1 MWQRDPRVTF
11 YSVSFDL
18 KGGTGEGFG
27 SAELAS
33 GEAFTIPTETP
44 EKPGCAFKGWKN
56 ETGSEYKPGETVSV
70 TGELKLIAVWEC
82 TLTLELK
89 GGGENR
95 VITVDA
101 GTDLSL
107 KEYAPVRDGY
117 IFKGWSKNKDSD
129 KTDYA
134 SDGTVLV
141 EENMTLYAVWKESRT
156 VTLYMDEWT
165 QWKQYDVEE
174 GSTSIL
180 DENPQRTN
188 YVFKGW
194 ANSPNAKKAQYEKG
208 KSIVVSNNITLY
220 AVWQWSQTKAA
231 LQSPVAALP
240 AQGRRR
246 YGRKRNPTQIDK
258 QKKKGRTP

>member
-1 MWQRDPRVTF
+1 
-11 YSVSFDL
+11 
-18 KGGTGEGFG
+18 
-27 SAELAS
+27 
-33 GEAFTIPTETP
+33 
-44 EKPGCAFKGWKN
+44 
-56 ETGSEYKPGETVSV
+56 
-70 TGELKLIAVWEC
+70 
-82 TLTLELK
+82 
-89 GGGENR
+89 
-95 VITVDA
+95 
-101 GTDLSL
+101 
-107 KEYAPVRDGY
+107 
-117 IFKGWSKNKDSD
+117 
-129 KTDYA
+129 
-134 SDGTVLV
+134 
-141 EENMTLYAVWKESRT
+141 MTLYAVWKESRT

-240 AQGRRR
+240 AQGQAEVR
-246 YGRKRNPTQIDK
+246 RKRNPTQIDK